1 MHERWEKLLQ
11 KLRLRTALVIGVSH
25 LGLAVSIYALI
36 ELRASGAPVHLVY
49 TLALGVVG
57 IYSGLVLGL
66 AFVVLPI
73 LSWVRT
79 ARKLMNWKEWILDEL
94 PTILAQVPKWID
106 AFQEVR
112 GAIFPQS
119 PAQTPGTAPSPAAG
133 PLDTGATVVLPE

>member
-1 MHERWEKLLQ
+1 MHERWEKLLL

-106 AFQEVR
+106 AFQEIRAV
-112 GAIFPQS
+112 IFPQS
-119 PAQTPGTAPSPAAG
+119 PVPTPSAASSPPSGPVETGAAG
-133 PLDTGATVVLPE
+133 VLSE